1 MNTTSPKEDL
11 FADFFNVGGMY
22 TNFGGSLTKSVL
34 GGAVKGKLSI
44 MGRSPFQSG
53 GITAGQNPYYTALKK
68 VKEDFGLSNEQAD
81 DFYDDFRLDG
91 LEDISLFPR
100 YVEKK
105 IKEINRQEI
114 IEKNNRVDDQSIRA
128 DKSRQETLQETTE
141 NYKSQIE
148 ADKDKRNL
156 TPLYIGLGVVALVG
170 ITIYLVR
177 K

>member
-22 TNFGGSLTKSVL
+22 TNFGGMVTKSVL
-34 GGAVKGKLSI
+34 QGAVKGKLSVL
-44 MGRSPFQSG
+44 GRTPFMSG
-53 GITAGQNPYYTALKK
+53 GITAGVNPYFTALRK
-68 VKEDFGLSNEQAD
+68 VKKDFGLSNEQAD
-81 DFYDDFRLDG
+81 DFYEDFRLDG
-91 LEDISLFPR
+91 LKDISLFPR

-105 IKEINRQEI
+105 IKVINKQEI
-114 IEKNNRVDDQSIRA
+114 EEKNNRVDDEST
-128 DKSRQETLQETTE
+128 RQETLQETTE
-141 NYKSQIE
+141 KYKSEIE

-170 ITIYLVR
+170 ITIFLVR

>member
-22 TNFGGSLTKSVL
+22 TNFGGMVTKSVL
-34 GGAVKGKLSI
+34 QGAVKGKLSVL
-44 MGRSPFQSG
+44 GRTPFMSG
-53 GITAGQNPYYTALKK
+53 GITAGVNPYFTALRK
-68 VKEDFGLSNEQAD
+68 VKKDFGLSNEQAD
-81 DFYDDFRLDG
+81 DFFDDFRLDG
-91 LEDISLFPR
+91 LKDISLFPR

-105 IKEINRQEI
+105 IKVINKQEI
-114 IEKNNRVDDQSIRA
+114 EDRNNRIDEQSIRA
-128 DKSRQETLQETTE
+128 NKSRQETLLEEKQ
-141 NYKSQIE
+141 SSIE